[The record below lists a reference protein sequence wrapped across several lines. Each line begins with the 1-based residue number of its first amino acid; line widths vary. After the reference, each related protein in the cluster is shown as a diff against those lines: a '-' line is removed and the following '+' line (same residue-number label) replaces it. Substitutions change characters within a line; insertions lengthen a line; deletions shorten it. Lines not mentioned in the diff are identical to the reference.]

1 MRTARA
7 LVFDFNGTL
16 SHDEPV
22 LYAIYAELFAEHGR
36 PLTEADYFGR
46 LAGNTEEAIIGGWLG
61 VEGDRLRALV
71 EERIER
77 YRRLADGSTV
87 PAAIREAVRHA
98 AGRVPVAVV
107 SGAYRREIEPV
118 LRGAGLAD
126 VVGVIVAADDVTRGK
141 PDPEGYLRALEALG
155 DGLSPGDVVAFED
168 TEAGVASARA
178 AGLRCLAVRGTLP
191 DERLAAADGIVDAI
205 DIELVESLVG

>member
-22 LYAIYAELFAEHGR
+22 LFAIYAELFAGHGR
-36 PLTEADYFGR
+36 PLTEAEYYGR

-61 VEGDRLRALV
+61 VEGEELQALV
-71 EERIER
+71 EERIDR

-87 PAAIREAVRHA
+87 SGELRAAVRRA
-98 AGRVPVAVV
+98 ASRVPVGVV

-118 LRGAGLAD
+118 LRGAGLAELVA
-126 VVGVIVAADDVTRGK
+126 VVVAADDVTHGK
-141 PDPEGYLRALEALG
+141 PHPEGYLRALEALG
-155 DGLSPGDVVAFED
+155 DGLAPDDVVAFED
-168 TEAGVASARA
+168 TEAGIAAARA

-191 DERLAAADGIVDAI
+191 DERLVAADGIVDAI
-205 DIELVESLVG
+205 DGELVRSLVG

>member
-22 LYAIYAELFAEHGR
+22 LYAIYADLFAEHGR

-61 VEGDRLRALV
+61 VEGERLRALV

-87 PAAIREAVRHA
+87 PAAIRDAVRHA
-98 AGRVPVAVV
+98 ASRVPVAVV

-126 VVGVIVAADDVTRGK
+126 VVRVIVAADDVAHGK

-155 DGLSPGDVVAFED
+155 NGLSPSDVVAFED

-191 DERLAAADGIVDAI
+191 DERLAAADGIVDEI
-205 DIELVESLVG
+205 GIELVESLVG

>member
-22 LYAIYAELFAEHGR
+22 LYAIYADLFAEHGR

-61 VEGDRLRALV
+61 VEGERLRALV

-87 PAAIREAVRHA
+87 PAA
-98 AGRVPVAVV
+98 
-107 SGAYRREIEPV
+107 RR
-118 LRGAGLAD
+118 RQAH
-126 VVGVIVAADDVTRGK
+126 R
-141 PDPEGYLRALEALG
+141 R
-155 DGLSPGDVVAFED
+155 
-168 TEAGVASARA
+168 R
-178 AGLRCLAVRGTLP
+178 
-191 DERLAAADGIVDAI
+191 
-205 DIELVESLVG
+205 

>member
-22 LYAIYAELFAEHGR
+22 LYAIYADLFAEHGR

-61 VEGDRLRALV
+61 VEGERLRALV

-87 PAAIREAVRHA
+87 PAAIRDAVRHA
-98 AGRVPVAVV
+98 ASRVPVAVV

-126 VVGVIVAADDVTRGK
+126 VVRVIVAADDVAHGK

-155 DGLSPGDVVAFED
+155 NGISPSDVVAFED

-191 DERLAAADGIVDAI
+191 DERLAEADGIVDEI
-205 DIELVESLVG
+205 GIELVESLVG

>member
-1 MRTARA
+1 MQPVRA
-7 LVFDFNGTL
+7 LAFDFNGTL

-22 LYAIYAELFAEHGR
+22 LYAIYADLFAQHGC
-36 PLTEADYFGR
+36 PLTEAEYFCR
-46 LAGNTEEAIIGGWLG
+46 LAGKTEEAIIGGWLE

-71 EERIER
+71 DERIER

-87 PAAIREAVRHA
+87 PPAIREAVRHA

-126 VVGVIVAADDVTRGK
+126 VVGVIVAADDVAHGK
-141 PDPEGYLRALEALG
+141 PDPECYLRALEALG
-155 DGLSPGDVVAFED
+155 DGLSPGHVVAFED

-191 DERLAAADGIVDAI
+191 DDRLAGADRIVDGI